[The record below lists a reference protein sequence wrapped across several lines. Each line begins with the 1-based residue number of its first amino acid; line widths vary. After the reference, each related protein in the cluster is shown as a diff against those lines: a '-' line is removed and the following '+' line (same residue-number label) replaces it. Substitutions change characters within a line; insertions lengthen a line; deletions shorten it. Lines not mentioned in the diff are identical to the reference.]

1 MFFVYMLSKH
11 LPKPKPF
18 DFVKQITGPKGSA
31 QAFFSEFKSE
41 KENY

>member
-31 QAFFSEFKSE
+31 QAFFLNLSRK